1 MVKKRFNTVGICI
14 SKKHYMVDISNKLDE
29 IENLIDNEFYFVIN
43 RPRQYGKTTTLNELY
58 NRLKNKY
65 TVIDISFE
73 GIDEKLFKDSKLFCN
88 EFINLMKDSIE
99 DNALLNEFKEVDN
112 ISELSELI
120 SNITADREIILL
132 IDEVDKSANNKLFL
146 NFLSMLRDKYIKRE
160 KGRSTSFKSVILAG
174 VYDIKNLKL
183 KLRDD
188 EERMYN
194 SPWNIAVNFD
204 IDMSFNENEIASML
218 EEYSKL
224 NNLSMN
230 IIELSKEIYKFTS
243 GYPFLVSRIC
253 QIVDENILKNDKK
266 EWHINDIH
274 MAVKILLFE
283 HNTLFDDL
291 IKNLENNNSLYELI
305 ETLLVFDVEK
315 KFEMYNPEINLGYMF
330 GYLKNENGYVKI
342 SNIIFSELVYNYMTS
357 KIDNK
362 NMSNYNFKDNFITVD
377 GGLDIRKV
385 LLKFQQFMKENYS
398 EKDIEFLETHG
409 RLLFLAFI
417 KPIINGVG
425 FEFKEVQISEEK
437 RLDVVITYNNHKY
450 IIEMKKWYGE
460 KAHQKGINQ
469 LVDYLNI
476 EGLNEGYLLIFN
488 FNKNKEYHNKEFL
501 LGDKAIFEIMV

>member
-1 MVKKRFNTVGICI
+1 
-14 SKKHYMVDISNKLDE
+14 MVDISNKLSE
-29 IENLIDNEFYFVIN
+29 IENLIESDFYFVIN

-58 NRLKNKY
+58 NKLKNKY

-73 GIDEKLFKDSKLFCN
+73 GIDEKLFEDSKLFCN
-88 EFINLMKDSIE
+88 EFIDLMKESI
-99 DNALLNEFKEVDN
+99 DDQILLNEFREVDN

-120 SNITADREIILL
+120 SDITSDREIILL

-146 NFLSMLRDKYIKRE
+146 NFLGMLRAKYMRRE
-160 KGRSTSFKSVILAG
+160 KGRDTSFKSVILAG

-194 SPWNIAVNFD
+194 LPWNIAVNFD
-204 IDMSFNENEIASML
+204 IDMSFNENEIGSML
-218 EEYSKL
+218 LEYSKVNKL
-224 NNLSMN
+224 NMN
-230 IIELSKEIYKFTS
+230 ISELSNEIYKFTS

-253 QIVDENILKNDKK
+253 QIVDENIIGDIKRVWEIK
-266 EWHINDIH
+266 DIH
-274 MAVKILLFE
+274 VAIKSLLNE

-291 IKNLENNNSLYELI
+291 IKNLENNNELYKLI
-305 ETLLVFDVEK
+305 ESLLIFDVEK

-330 GYLKNENGYVKI
+330 GYLKNENGYVKVA
-342 SNIIFSELVYNYMTS
+342 NIIFSELIYNYMIS
-357 KIDNK
+357 KINDK
-362 NMSNYNFKDNFITVD
+362 EMSNYNFKKNFITMD
-377 GGLDIRKV
+377 NGLDIRKV

-398 EKDIEFLETHG
+398 DQDVEFLETHG

-437 RLDVVITYNNHKY
+437 RLDVVITYNSHKY

-476 EGLNEGYLLIFN
+476 EGLHEGYLLIFN
-488 FNKNKEYHNKEFL
+488 FNKNKEYCDKEIIL
-501 LGDKAIFEIMV
+501 DEKLIFEVTV